1 MENQD
6 IRWIQHLQNYKKV
19 LKQLQD
25 AVQMSQTRELT
36 NLENQGLIKAFEFT
50 HELAWNVMK
59 DYSEHQGYTTIRGSR
74 DATRAAFKIALIRDG
89 EGWMEMIKSRNQ
101 TAHTY
106 NESTED
112 EIDDLLLPYMIDLS
126 VMKKIENPDLIE
138 HIQRVG
144 QVFYQ
149 KQEPA
154 LNNN

>member
-1 MENQD
+1 MRFGLKETVIDKINTLCQQYD
-6 IRWIQHLQNYKKV
+6 GIEQVIIYGSRSKGNYK
-19 LKQLQD
+19 LGSD
-25 AVQMSQTRELT
+25 IDLT
-36 NLENQGLIKAFEFT
+36 IVGDIDLST
-50 HELAWNVMK
+50 M
-59 DYSEHQGYTTIRGSR
+59 
-74 DATRAAFKIALIRDG
+74 FKL
-89 EGWMEMIKSRNQ
+89 
-101 TAHTY
+101 
-106 NESTED
+106 ED